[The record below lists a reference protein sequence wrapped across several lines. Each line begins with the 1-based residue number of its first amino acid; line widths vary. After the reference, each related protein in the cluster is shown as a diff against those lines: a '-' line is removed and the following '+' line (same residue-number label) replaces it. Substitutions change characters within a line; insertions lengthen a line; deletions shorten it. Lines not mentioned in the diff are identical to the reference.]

1 MTVKVINVGDIQQR
15 SIYSLPL

>member
-15 SIYSLPL
+15 SIYSLAL